1 MLEGDLAYSLISLA
15 AGIVCLGLGLYI
27 FRKNPHLMISQV
39 LVITMSLLTI
49 NAVFIFLL
57 ANAPDATTASLF
69 ARATIFVSILV
80 GTSFVYLSSY
90 LPYERRDSWVLQ
102 NRTFFPALSL
112 MLALIPAA
120 LIDQVYSDQY
130 GYWLDYS
137 PALFL
142 WLGLG
147 LAISIIP
154 VYVLTPICRQST
166 DKVVRRH
173 VTVMSIGVML
183 PILFVIA
190 EVVTERAGLL
200 IPHLPA
206 FGLLLT
212 GILFFIAVLR
222 LKLFIIE
229 PVKEDK
235 LEPQAGK
242 DPGIK
247 LISGHCDLIKS
258 KKADL
263 SYRMFVAEVAAG
275 NKGLLITRVHPDQVR
290 EKYGLVKTPILWL
303 SGQPG
308 PDRMDPASLSILQHT
323 VVDFLQKGSTSV
335 ILLDGLEYLV
345 SENQIDKVL
354 RFIYTVHDAVV
365 ISGSKFIVP
374 VDPDILESKDMALF
388 EKEFV
393 VIEESSV

>member
-1 MLEGDLAYSLISLA
+1 MSFG
-15 AGIVCLGLGLYI
+15 V
-27 FRKNPHLMISQV
+27 V
-39 LVITMSLLTI
+39 LPI
-49 NAVFIFLL
+49 
-57 ANAPDATTASLF
+57 
-69 ARATIFVSILV
+69 
-80 GTSFVYLSSY
+80 SFVLAE
-90 LPYERRDSWVLQ
+90 LIAYEAGVL
-102 NRTFFPALSL
+102 
-112 MLALIPAA
+112 M
-120 LIDQVYSDQY
+120 
-130 GYWLDYS
+130 
-137 PALFL
+137 
-142 WLGLG
+142 
-147 LAISIIP
+147 
-154 VYVLTPICRQST
+154 
-166 DKVVRRH
+166 
-173 VTVMSIGVML
+173 
-183 PILFVIA
+183 
-190 EVVTERAGLL
+190 
-200 IPHLPA
+200 PHLPA
-206 FGLLLT
+206 VGLLLT
-212 GILFFIAVLR
+212 GIIFSVAVLR
-222 LKLFIIE
+222 LKLFLIE

-235 LEPQAGK
+235 LDAHSGK

-247 LISGHCDLIKS
+247 LVSGHCDLIKS

-345 SENQIDKVL
+345 SENQVDKVL

-374 VDPDILESKDMALF
+374 VDPDILGTKDMALF

-393 VIEESSV
+393 VIEEQE

>member
-1 MLEGDLAYSLISLA
+1 MS
-15 AGIVCLGLGLYI
+15 LGLYI
-27 FRKNPHLMISQV
+27 IWKSPYLMISKM

-49 NAVFIFLL
+49 IAVFLFLI
-57 ANAPDATTASLF
+57 ANAPDDLTAGLF
-69 ARATIFVSILV
+69 ARTIIFVSTLV
-80 GTSFVYLSSY
+80 AISFVYLSSF
-90 LPYERRDSWVLQ
+90 LPYERRDSWALQHRDFFIIVSVL
-102 NRTFFPALSL
+102 
-112 MLALIPAA
+112 LALIPAA
-120 LIDQVYSDQY
+120 LIDKIYLDQY

-137 PALFL
+137 PAIIL
-142 WLGLG
+142 WLGLM
-147 LAISIIP
+147 LVVCLIP
-154 VYVLTPICRQST
+154 IYVLTPIYRRST
-166 DKVVRRH
+166 DIVVRRH
-173 VTVMSIGVML
+173 VVVMSLGVML
-183 PILFVIA
+183 PISFVIA
-190 EVVTERAGLL
+190 ELIAEEAGVLM
-200 IPHLPA
+200 PHISA
-206 FGLLLT
+206 VGLLLT
-212 GILFFIAVLR
+212 GILFSVAVLR

-235 LEPQAGK
+235 LEAQPGK
-242 DPGIK
+242 DSGIK
-247 LISGHCDLIKS
+247 LVSGHCDLIKS

-308 PDRMDPASLSILQHT
+308 PDRLDPASLSILQHT

-345 SENQIDKVL
+345 SENQVDKVL

-374 VDPDILESKDMALF
+374 VDPEILGSKDMALF

-393 VIEESSV
+393 VIEEPSE